1 MLNMVRLNTFKIII
15 ILSIIFLSATTCS
28 RNRAK
33 EKTEKKL
40 PEKLEMEET
49 KPIGSSVDKEGYE
62 NEFEKTVYEIGEIQ
76 NFTPETFIIITIL
89 NKKMTG
95 VWLDEAR
102 SLPFDKQKKHIDE
115 ENLSFFNAFGT
126 TEEQFV
132 KYSQENIEELNNYLE
147 EHPELISELREY

>member
-15 ILSIIFLSATTCS
+15 ILSIIFPSAITCS
-28 RNRAK
+28 RTRAK

-40 PEKLEMEET
+40 PEKSEMEEAE
-49 KPIGSSVDKEGYE
+49 PIGSSVDKEGYE
-62 NEFEKTVYEIGEIQ
+62 NEFDKAVNEIGIIQ
-76 NFTPETFIIITIL
+76 DFTPETFIIITIL
-89 NKKMTG
+89 NKKMTR

-102 SLPFDKQKKHIDE
+102 SLPSEEQKKHIDE

-126 TEEQFV
+126 TEEQFI
-132 KYSQENIEELNNYLE
+132 KYSQENIEDLNNYLE